1 MSLTI
6 GHLSSICYEML
17 SWMIE
22 IWVKSYLVSDS
33 NCNVINLE
41 SPKNLQIM
49 KNNVGLTF
57 SVGDTILLSKISN
70 WARQLELVINIS
82 YLVQLL
88 GGTR

>member
-41 SPKNLQIM
+41 SPKKLQIM